1 MFDCHIH
8 VETGMEKYD
17 ISITSGNIIF
27 NAIDSYEKYA
37 PLYPK
42 HYHSLIFDFKKDIS
56 YFKSLIQDKKIV
68 CLKVHSR
75 IQQIAE
81 KDYPFL
87 IQRLQELDENI
98 PIIYDAF
105 YYGDDLIYQP
115 NLKELV
121 NLVKEFP
128 ERKFII
134 AHAGGYEI
142 LKYYFHLRT
151 FSNVGY
157 DLSLSLQY
165 LEDSSC
171 RQDLKKLIYFTPK
184 DKLFFGTDY
193 PFASPSNQVDILNQI
208 LNELGITEKEKE
220 GIFNNN
226 WREFVGLGINN

>member
-42 HYHSLIFDFKKDIS
+42 YYHSLIFDFKKEIS

-87 IQRLQELDENI
+87 IQRLHELDENF

-105 YYGDDLIYQP
+105 YYGGDINYQP
-115 NLKELV
+115 NLKELI
-121 NLVKEFP
+121 NLIKVFP
-128 ERKFII
+128 NRKFII

-151 FSNVGY
+151 FTNVGY

-171 RQDLKKLIYFTPK
+171 REDLKKLIKFTAK
-184 DKLFFGTDY
+184 EKLFFGTDY
-193 PFASPSNQVDILNQI
+193 PFASPSNQVNILNQI
-208 LNELGITEKEKE
+208 LNELGLAEEEKE

-226 WREFVGLGINN
+226 WVEFLKINI

>member
-8 VETGMEKYD
+8 VETGLEKYD
-17 ISITSGNIIF
+17 EEITSGNIIF
-27 NAIDSYEKYA
+27 NSIESYEKHS
-37 PLYPK
+37 PFYPNY
-42 HYHSLIFDFKKDIS
+42 YHSLIFDFSKEIS
-56 YFKSLIQDKKIV
+56 YFKNLIQAKKIV

-75 IQQIAE
+75 IQQIE
-81 KDYPFL
+81 VKDYPYL
-87 IQRLQELDENI
+87 IQRLKDLDENI

-105 YYGDDLIYQP
+105 YYGEDILFQP
-115 NLKELV
+115 NLMELI
-121 NLVKEFP
+121 NLVKTFP

-171 RQDLKKLIYFTPK
+171 RQDLIKLIKFTPK
-184 DKLFFGTDY
+184 EKLFFGSDY
-193 PFASPSNQVDILNQI
+193 PFASPNNQVKILNQI
-208 LNELGITEKEKE
+208 FHELKLTELENNA
-220 GIFNNN
+220 IFNTN
-226 WREFVGLGINN
+226 WKEFIKFN

>member
-1 MFDCHIH
+1 
-8 VETGMEKYD
+8 MEKYD

-27 NAIDSYEKYA
+27 NSIDSYEKYA

-42 HYHSLIFDFKKDIS
+42 YYHSLIFDFKKEIS

-87 IQRLQELDENI
+87 IQRLHELDENF

-105 YYGDDLIYQP
+105 YYGGDINYQP
-115 NLKELV
+115 NLKELI
-121 NLVKEFP
+121 NLIKVFP
-128 ERKFII
+128 NRKFII

-151 FSNVGY
+151 FTNVGY

-171 RQDLKKLIYFTPK
+171 REDLKKLIKFTAK
-184 DKLFFGTDY
+184 EKLFFGTDY
-193 PFASPSNQVDILNQI
+193 PFASPSNQVNILNQI
-208 LNELGITEKEKE
+208 LNELGLAEEEKE

-226 WREFVGLGINN
+226 WVEFLKINI